1 MDTKQKY
8 VRLKKYD
15 EIIIFPEIIEHS
27 QFRNFEPIS
36 AGFCYIEQDKV
47 SCFGE
52 SYSLK
57 LKSNPEEDTKLATK
71 QIYGFDAMLK
81 LL

>member
-1 MDTKQKY
+1 METKQKY

-27 QFRNFEPIS
+27 EFKNFGVIS
-36 AGFCYIEQDKV
+36 AGFCYIENDRV
-47 SCFGE
+47 LCFGE
-52 SYSLK
+52 SFSLR
-57 LKSNPEEDTKLATK
+57 LKSDEEDTKIATK

-81 LL
+81 L